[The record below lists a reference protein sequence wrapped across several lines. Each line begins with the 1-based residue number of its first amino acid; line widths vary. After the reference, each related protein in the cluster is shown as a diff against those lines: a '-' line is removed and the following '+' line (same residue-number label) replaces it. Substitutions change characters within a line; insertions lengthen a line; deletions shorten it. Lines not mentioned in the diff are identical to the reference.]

1 MIKDT
6 VLKAFNEQINAEIHS
21 AYLYLS
27 MCAWFESKGL
37 SGFANWMKVQY
48 QEELTHAMKFFDY
61 IHERNGRVILDPIA
75 AVPSDFEGV
84 IDVFEKTLAH
94 EQKVTSLINRLV
106 DVSVAAGDHASQSFL
121 KWFIDEQVEEEAN
134 VQAILDDLNLISG
147 QGNGIF
153 MMNRELAARSFVD
166 TTGKA
171 E

>member
-1 MIKDT
+1 MLKDT

-134 VQAILDDLNLISG
+134 VMAILDDLNLING

-153 MMNRELAARSFVD
+153 MMNRELAARSFVN